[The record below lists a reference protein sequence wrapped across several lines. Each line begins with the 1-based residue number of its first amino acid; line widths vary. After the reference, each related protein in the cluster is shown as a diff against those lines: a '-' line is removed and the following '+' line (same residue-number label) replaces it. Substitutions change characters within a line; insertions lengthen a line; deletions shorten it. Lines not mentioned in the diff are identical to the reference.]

1 MIRIRLPTTFYLL
14 LTTPCPEQVRLDPYL
29 PLSPHISP
37 YLPEQVRLDPGTR
50 ANYDMWQ
57 ASGRK

>member
-1 MIRIRLPTTFYLL
+1 M
-14 LTTPCPEQVRLDPYL
+14 RLDPYL
-29 PLSPHISP
+29 PISPHISPYLPISPRISP

-57 ASGRK
+57 ASIRKW